1 MSQVETVADVTI
13 STNQPKLTS
22 LEKGIGKLK
31 SQNCKKKVFVI
42 VTIVVLVAIVVLV
55 YIIQTKT
62 GKFHIRLGEYSA
74 FINFI
79 LF

>member
-22 LEKGIGKLK
+22 FEKGIGKLK

-42 VTIVVLVAIVVLV
+42 VTIVVLVAIVILV
-55 YIIQTKT
+55 CIIQTKT
-62 GKFHIRLGEYSA
+62 GKLHIRLGEYSA
-74 FINFI
+74 I
-79 LF
+79 LLF